1 MRNNQKGFTLIELL
15 VTIALMLSIL
25 GIAIVSFINISNRKK
40 EETWTQVKD
49 QIETAATE
57 YFTANEYLFEGLSDR
72 TSGSITVGRL
82 VEEDYLGKVIDPRS
96 GTSLDYCSE
105 VSVTKE
111 NGKYV
116 ATYTGNPVAKVDGKC
131 ENENLVQ
138 VKDVGGPSGE
148 VNYYKEDDTRL
159 ANDGWF
165 NITKLGENGKL
176 KVCIN
181 PSTNGNGAIVN
192 AKVGNKVANKESNGY
207 YCTIIEEDIDKNV
220 AMELENTSGK
230 KWYAEPKISK
240 DTINPSC
247 AYSVSGGTI
256 GNKVGN
262 IQWYKKGAQPKVTYT
277 GSDTAGNINS
287 GIDGIYQYTDDKLY
301 RKSNS
306 NTYTE
311 DIRTNWNGYYN
322 AVVKDKA
329 GNHSRCGS
337 YYGYDN
343 TSPSCSIK
351 TKNTN
356 KMSNG
361 WFNGP
366 AYFMTNSISDDV
378 NTWTWKTDE
387 WDEAP
392 TYEFSQTKP
401 NDIDKFYVT
410 AAGNRTVTI
419 NMTDIAGNTGTCSK
433 TVKLYSEC
441 SETELSGSC
450 DNSGYRARVDKY
462 TGGSCGAKEDCS
474 ISDIAVML
482 DERDVKDGGMSGAG
496 PIGTNSGKGIFACSG
511 TYDYDNRYKRGINSI
526 ILNVGENYT
535 HAQKWNV
542 AWDNN
547 WMTYAGSACMYVGD
561 FERRLVYKI
570 KWSDDTVSDYIYTK
584 VKEGFDTSDYTS
596 KLFTR
601 RADGGIQI
609 KINEDNS
616 YLQLRDC
623 RESDLAAGYKAEDCG
638 RWDNDSPNLTK
649 HVYYL
654 SYGDINSNK
663 LAIYTKYFRSY

>member
-1 MRNNQKGFTLIELL
+1 MKKKNGFTLVELL
-15 VTIALMLSIL
+15 ITITLMLTIL
-25 GIAIVSFINISNRKK
+25 VLAIISFNKVSKNKK
-40 EETWTQVKD
+40 DESWKTVKLQV
-49 QIETAATE
+49 EAAATD
-57 YFTANEYLFEGLSDR
+57 YFIANEYLFEGLSDR
-72 TSGSITVGRL
+72 SSGSITVGKL
-82 VEEDYLGKVIDPRS
+82 VQEDYLGKVIDPRD
-96 GTSLDYCSE
+96 GTSLDECSE

-111 NGKYV
+111 GSKYIASFNGNTK
-116 ATYTGNPVAKVDGKC
+116 VAKVDGKC
-131 ENENLVQ
+131 ENKNLVET
-138 VKDVGGPSGE
+138 KDVGGPSGE
-148 VNYYKEDDTRL
+148 VNYYKENGTTKL
-159 ANDGWF
+159 SNDGWF
-165 NITKLGENGKL
+165 NITKLGERGKL
-176 KVCIN
+176 KVCIK
-181 PSTNGNGAIVN
+181 PDTKGNGAIAS
-192 AKVGNKVANKESNGY
+192 AKIDGIVISTKEANGY
-207 YCTIIEEDIDKNV
+207 CTTIENDINKSVDV
-220 AMELENTSGK
+220 ELENISGK
-230 KWYAEPKISK
+230 KWIAKPTIRK
-240 DTINPSC
+240 DTKYPSC
-247 AYSVSGGTI
+247 SYNVSGGTI
-256 GNKVGN
+256 GNKVGD
-262 IQWYKKGAQPKVTYT
+262 IQWYKKGNQPRITYT
-277 GSDTAGNINS
+277 GNDEGTVNS
-287 GIDGIYQYTDDKLY
+287 GVDGIYQYKESELV
-301 RKSNS
+301 RKSS
-306 NTYTE
+306 ANTYSENITS
-311 DIRTNWNGYYN
+311 RSGYYN

-329 GNHSRCGS
+329 GNQRRCGS
-337 YYGYDN
+337 KYGYDN
-343 TSPSCSIK
+343 TSPSCSIEPK
-351 TKNTN
+351 TTN
-356 KMSNG
+356 KMKNG
-361 WFNGP
+361 WFKGP

-378 NTWTWKTDE
+378 NTWTWKTDK

-419 NMTDIAGNTGTCSK
+419 NMTDIAGNTGTCST

-441 SETELSGSC
+441 SETKLSGSC
-450 DNSGYRARVDKY
+450 ANSGYRAKVDKY
-462 TGGSCGAKEDCS
+462 TGGSCDAKEDCS

-542 AWDNN
+542 AWNNN

-623 RESDLAAGYKAEDCG
+623 RESDLADGYKAEDCG
-638 RWDNDSPNLTK
+638 RWDKDSPNLTK

-654 SYGDINSNK
+654 SYGNINSNK